1 MRDEIKRVAACS
13 EQAFYCFSCEFACAK
28 TRSTL
33 GSNKMNRYYL
43 LNIAAIAVLGLAG
56 GAAAAWPSPARAQQT
71 SMPVIGAAPAPGACP
86 TAGSLIKTYVIRE
99 AFEVSHPDQIIDLD
113 LPSGLDAGCD
123 LRMTDDTGADVLSQ
137 KLSNGKIAVKT
148 NLVAGATKT
157 WNLYSG
163 KPSMILSSGLAMQD
177 LGDYYEITNGLTG
190 VRITKFPGSGSKSS
204 CANSRNSLS

>member
-1 MRDEIKRVAACS
+1 
-13 EQAFYCFSCEFACAK
+13 
-28 TRSTL
+28 
-33 GSNKMNRYYL
+33 MNRHHL
-43 LNIAAIAVLGLAG
+43 LNIAAIAVLGLAAVPG
-56 GAAAAWPSPARAQQT
+56 GASAAWPSSARAQQT

-99 AFEVSHPDQIIDLD
+99 AFGVSHPDQIIDLD

-123 LRMTDDTGADVLSQ
+123 LRMTDGTGADVLSQ

-177 LGDYYEITNGLTG
+177 LGDY
-190 VRITKFPGSGSKSS
+190 
-204 CANSRNSLS
+204 